1 MDQKAS
7 SCLSDEIME
16 CAMNANEAE
25 GYSKLKAKYAKSQKR
40 VAELEK
46 QLYFASLPNAELE
59 PERWDNEPKGR

>member
-1 MDQKAS
+1 
-7 SCLSDEIME
+7 
-16 CAMNANEAE
+16 MNANEAE